1 MKLKFVFVLM
11 VQNSTTK
18 RHLNKCITGSNML
31 EETFVQR
38 VKFAQLPIFYDK
50 NIFKKK
56 KWLGVGLGVRVVVNK
71 IKWRKEKNK

>member
-56 KWLGVGLGVRVVVNK
+56 N
-71 IKWRKEKNK
+71 

>member
-1 MKLKFVFVLM
+1 
-11 VQNSTTK
+11 
-18 RHLNKCITGSNML
+18 ML

-56 KWLGVGLGVRVVVNK
+56 NWLGVGLGVRVVVNK
-71 IKWRKEKNK
+71 IKWRKEKKNKNRPMIRVRCISDSKN